1 MAMKAHGCGSDSA
14 VSATEFTSPVLSR
27 RDLIRAA
34 LLAGASAAL
43 GPAFSFAQTAVPE
56 LTPAQRGLDDSKLLA
71 DTNWKP
77 ALLNDQQ
84 NETLIA
90 LSDVIVPATDTPGAK
105 DALVNRYLDLVLA
118 GEPAESQQKF
128 LDSLSYIN
136 DESQRIFGRE
146 FRSLTP
152 EEQDDLLR
160 PLAYPARP
168 SFWLNKDQPNPGVE
182 HFERLKSMIAVAYY
196 TSEIGQREL
205 GWDGTFTHG
214 PFQGCEHTATT
225 HK

>member
-14 VSATEFTSPVLSR
+14 VSATEFTTPVLSR
-27 RDLIRAA
+27 RDLIRTA

-90 LSDVIVPATDTPGAK
+90 LSDVIIPTTDTPGAK

-136 DESQRIFGRE
+136 DE
-146 FRSLTP
+146 
-152 EEQDDLLR
+152 
-160 PLAYPARP
+160 
-168 SFWLNKDQPNPGVE
+168 
-182 HFERLKSMIAVAYY
+182 
-196 TSEIGQREL
+196 
-205 GWDGTFTHG
+205 
-214 PFQGCEHTATT
+214 
-225 HK
+225 